1 MLERK
6 FILTSCTFSDVVIWS
21 EHTEIDNLSVHI
33 QGGGKALRAKGY
45 VKLPRS
51 VIEQLANG
59 KVFGFAHRAIS
70 DWKFPDWTDEVVID
84 VLFPEILQFLFQF
97 QAVLWRYHNK
107 LKSDFRI
114 IRSSENLAQLLYL
127 VTSIDLASIYYCLLS
142 WKP

>member
-21 EHTEIDNLSVHI
+21 EHIEIDNLSVHI

-51 VIEQLANG
+51 VIEQFANG
-59 KVFGFAHRAIS
+59 KVFAFAHRTIS

-84 VLFPEILQFLFQF
+84 VLFPEIQFLFQF
-97 QAVLWRYHNK
+97 
-107 LKSDFRI
+107 
-114 IRSSENLAQLLYL
+114 
-127 VTSIDLASIYYCLLS
+127 
-142 WKP
+142 